1 MCISERLRKQLEFI
15 REIDKA
21 KTVLRRSVLLD
32 RSRRENDAEH
42 SWHLAV
48 MAILL
53 VEYAN
58 EPVDLLKVVKM
69 LLIHDL
75 VEIDAGDTYA
85 YDAKGH
91 EDKYER
97 EQRAA
102 DRIFGLLPQEQGE
115 ELRRLWEE
123 FEERR
128 TPEARFAVAM
138 DRLQPVMLNY
148 LTEGVVWRQHGVK
161 SEQVIARNR
170 HIAEGS
176 EVLWEA
182 AAEYI
187 QDAVRKGYL
196 AQ

>member
-1 MCISERLRKQLEFI
+1 MPISERLQKQLEFI

-53 VEYAN
+53 AEHAN
-58 EPVDLLKVVKM
+58 EPVDLLKVLKM

-85 YDAKGH
+85 YDVKGH
-91 EDKYER
+91 DDKQER

-102 DRIFGLLPQEQGE
+102 ERIFGLLPPEQGE

-123 FEERR
+123 FEERK
-128 TPEARFAVAM
+128 TPEARFAAAM

-148 LTEGVVWRQHGVK
+148 FTEGVVWRQHGVT

-176 EVLWEA
+176 EALWEVV
-182 AAEYI
+182 AEYI
-187 QDAVRKGYL
+187 SDAVRKGYL
-196 AQ
+196 AP

>member
-1 MCISERLRKQLEFI
+1 MPISERLRKQLEFI

-21 KTVLRRSVLLD
+21 KTVLRRSVIHD

-53 VEYAN
+53 AEHAN
-58 EPVDLLKVVKM
+58 EPVDLLKVLKM
-69 LLIHDL
+69 LLVHDL

-91 EDKYER
+91 DDKSER
-97 EQRAA
+97 ERRAA
-102 DRIFGLLPQEQGE
+102 DRIFGILPPEQGE

-123 FEERR
+123 FEERK
-128 TPEARFAVAM
+128 TPEARFAAAM
-138 DRLQPVMLNY
+138 DRLQPVMLGY
-148 LTEGVVWRQHGVK
+148 FTEGVVWRQHGVR

-176 EVLWEA
+176 EALWEVA
-182 AAEYI
+182 KDYI
-187 QDAVRKGYL
+187 TNAVRKGYL
-196 AQ
+196 DP

>member
-128 TPEARFAVAM
+128 TPEARFAAAM

-148 LTEGVVWRQHGVK
+148 LTEGVVWRQHGVT

>member
-85 YDAKGH
+85 YDAKGN

-128 TPEARFAVAM
+128 TPEARFAAAM

-148 LTEGVVWRQHGVK
+148 LTEGVVWRQHGVT

>member
-128 TPEARFAVAM
+128 TPEARFAAAM

-148 LTEGVVWRQHGVK
+148 LTEGVVWRQHGVT

-176 EVLWEA
+176 EVLWEV